1 MARTEIVMI
10 GGERR
15 SVEGDPRAVEATI
28 LSAARGTLLEFAWL
42 TDADSGEAL
51 GVNPDQVQMLRA
63 VERAS

>member
-15 SVEGDPRAVEATI
+15 AVEGNPRAVEATI
-28 LSAARGTLLEFAWL
+28 LSAARGALLEFAWL

-51 GVNPDQVQMLRA
+51 GVNPDQVQMLR
-63 VERAS
+63 VLDPGI